1 MKKKSYLILFAIV
14 LLQLGVPI
22 YGIIS
27 RQLVIAY
34 GREFK
39 FKVRPFDPYDAFRGR
54 YVTFSLTKEYESN
67 TLSTAT
73 CEKHCYAQLSSDGS
87 NFAQIT
93 RLSESKP
100 PSGDYVKLK
109 GDNFNGEFDYPV
121 DRYYLNEKLAP
132 EAEKLISSRR
142 LNSVDRNEHNIYITA
157 KVKNG
162 TMIITGLFVDNQP
175 IEDYLRNKIKAL
187 P

>member
-1 MKKKSYLILFAIV
+1 MSEKKP
-14 LLQLGVPI
+14 LG
-22 YGIIS
+22 S
-27 RQLVIAY
+27 
-34 GREFK
+34 
-39 FKVRPFDPYDAFRGR
+39 
-54 YVTFSLTKEYESN
+54 
-67 TLSTAT
+67 
-73 CEKHCYAQLSSDGS
+73 
-87 NFAQIT
+87 
-93 RLSESKP
+93 
-100 PSGDYVKLK
+100 DYVKLR
-109 GDNFNGEFDYPV
+109 DNNFNGEFDYPV

-142 LNSVDRNEHNIYITA
+142 PNSVDRNEHNIYITA

>member
-34 GREFK
+34 GKEFK

-73 CEKHCYAQLSSDGS
+73 CEKHCYAQLSSDSS

-100 PSGDYVKLK
+100 SSSDYVKLS
-109 GDNFNGEFDYPV
+109 NNSFDYPV

-132 EAEKLISSRR
+132 EAEKLIFSRR
-142 LNSVDRNEHNIYITA
+142 LNSVDYDERHTYITA